1 MAGRTFQMVDLIE
14 MYVHWDAGWELRD
27 REPLTPGELRDR

>member
-14 MYVHWDAGWELRD
+14 MYVHWDAGQ
-27 REPLTPGELRDR
+27 GSGKVGG